1 MTSPTIVPVSLAG
14 RSYDIVVGTGLLPNA
29 GQWLA
34 GVAKRRRTVVV
45 TDENVAARHL
55 ESLQTALRQDGFAV
69 DAIVLPP
76 GEGSKSWAGLERL
89 TNDLLDREVERG
101 DIITALGGGVIGDLT
116 GFAAS
121 ILRRGVDF
129 IQIPTTL
136 LAQVDSSVG
145 GKTGI
150 NTPHGKN
157 LVGAF
162 HQPRLVLAD
171 IDMLDTLPDRQMR
184 AGYAEV
190 LKYGLL
196 GDAAFFDWLEQNGH
210 QLLAGDRTALIYAV
224 VASCRAKAAIVAAD
238 ERESGQRALLN
249 LGHTFGHALEAET
262 GFSDRLLHGEAVA
275 TGMGLAFE
283 LSARLGL
290 CPETDV
296 ERVRNHVRRT
306 GLPVTAR
313 DITGEMGAS
322 FDAAS
327 LRRHMNQDKK
337 VADGQITFV
346 LAEGI
351 GRAILRKGVPDE
363 ILMDV
368 LRDFAAS

>member
-1 MTSPTIVPVSLAG
+1 MTDATRKVTVELGDRA
-14 RSYDIVVGTGLLPNA
+14 YDILVGRGLIANAADHLLP
-29 GQWLA
+29 LLRRKR
-34 GVAKRRRTVVV
+34 VAIV
-45 TDENVAARHL
+45 TDEAVAALHLPALEKSLDGAGIRH
-55 ESLQTALRQDGFAV
+55 STMR
-69 DAIVLPP
+69 LPQ
-76 GEGSKSWAGLERL
+76 GEGTKSFAQLEKL
-89 TNDLLDREVERG
+89 TEWLLDEGIERG
-101 DIITALGGGVIGDLT
+101 DLVIALGGGVIGDLT

-150 NTPHGKN
+150 NTHHGKN

-249 LGHTFGHALEAET
+249 
-262 GFSDRLLHGEAVA
+262 
-275 TGMGLAFE
+275 
-283 LSARLGL
+283 
-290 CPETDV
+290 
-296 ERVRNHVRRT
+296 
-306 GLPVTAR
+306 
-313 DITGEMGAS
+313 
-322 FDAAS
+322 
-327 LRRHMNQDKK
+327 
-337 VADGQITFV
+337 
-346 LAEGI
+346 
-351 GRAILRKGVPDE
+351 
-363 ILMDV
+363 
-368 LRDFAAS
+368 